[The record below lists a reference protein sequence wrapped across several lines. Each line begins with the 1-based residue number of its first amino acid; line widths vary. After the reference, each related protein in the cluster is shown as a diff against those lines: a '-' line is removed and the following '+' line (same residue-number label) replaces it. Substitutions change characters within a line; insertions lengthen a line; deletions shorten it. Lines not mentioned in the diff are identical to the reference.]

1 MATFQVSLCII
12 SINNEHK
19 SFFSKFILKHS
30 TLAYEIPKHSH
41 SPQTTLTVVNKTT
54 TNKTTAKNKPKSMP
68 YMAYEQQQQI
78 TRLCVRCGLLLMQYG
93 GESLLVTDLSK
104 RLGLAL
110 GVGSVE
116 CALSFN
122 AITLTT
128 VYNQRCITTTRDT
141 VSQAINVNMLIQI
154 QRIVSQAER
163 QLTPDFNDKTTDHLQ
178 ERISQTIL
186 CFDELDHKVYSPWL
200 VTTFVGGSCASFA
213 HLNGGNVAITAITF
227 VAGFLAMGCRLMLA
241 RWHFNPF
248 IAVIMTA
255 FVASLM
261 GASSYFLSFT
271 DDPAVAV
278 ASSVLLLVP
287 SFPIINALYDIL
299 KGFISM
305 GIGRYVYASMLTL
318 SACVGIVMALLLL
331 GLPNWG

>member
-1 MATFQVSLCII
+1 MATFQVLLCMI
-12 SINNEHK
+12 SINYFLVN
-19 SFFSKFILKHS
+19 FIW
-30 TLAYEIPKHSH
+30 TDFM
-41 SPQTTLTVVNKTT
+41 
-54 TNKTTAKNKPKSMP
+54 KPKSMP

-93 GESLLVTDLSK
+93 GESLLVMDLSK

-154 QRIVSQAER
+154 QRIINQVENQPAPN
-163 QLTPDFNDKTTDHLQ
+163 LDDKSTDHLQ
-178 ERISQTIL
+178 ERISQTVKQ
-186 CFDELDHKVYSPWL
+186 FDELNYQVYSPWL
-200 VTTFVGGSCASFA
+200 VSGFVGGSCASFA
-213 HLNGGNVAITAITF
+213 YLHGGNFAIAAVTF
-227 VAGFLAMGCRLMLA
+227 GAGFLAMGCRIMLV
-241 RWHFNPF
+241 RWYFNPF
-248 IAVIMTA
+248 VAVIVTA
-255 FVASLM
+255 FVASLV
-261 GASSYFLSFT
+261 GASSYFLPFA

-287 SFPIINALYDIL
+287 SFPIINALYDVL
-299 KGFISM
+299 KGFVSM

-331 GLPNWG
+331 GLPNWGL